1 MRSPIRPATFL
12 AAQLS
17 LAMALPLMAAAADA
31 PNGADSRPANPAP
44 PTQSATSPD
53 DPTGLNDPTRP
64 GMSGAGPYDQYDRFK
79 DKRGFPL
86 PGYSHV
92 IEPN

>member
-1 MRSPIRPATFL
+1 MRSPFRPATFL

-31 PNGADSRPANPAP
+31 PKPSESQPADPLP
-44 PTQSATSPD
+44 PTQSATKPS
-53 DPTGLNDPTRP
+53 DPTAP
-64 GMSGAGPYDQYDRFK
+64 GAAGTGIYDQYDRFK
-79 DKRGFPL
+79 DERGFPL

-92 IEPN
+92 IEPTG

>member
-31 PNGADSRPANPAP
+31 PRSADSQPANTTP
-44 PTQSATSPD
+44 PTQSATSPY
-53 DPTGLNDPTRP
+53 DPSGP
-64 GMSGAGPYDQYDRFK
+64 GAGGAGPYDQYDRFK

-86 PGYSHV
+86 PGYGRV
-92 IEPN
+92 VEPNG

>member
-1 MRSPIRPATFL
+1 MKSPLRPATFL

-17 LAMALPLMAAAADA
+17 LAMALPLMAAAAEA
-31 PNGADSRPANPAP
+31 PNPAESQPTDSSR
-44 PTQSATSPD
+44 PTQSATSPF
-53 DPTGLNDPTRP
+53 DP
-64 GMSGAGPYDQYDRFK
+64 AGPGSGGTGIYDNFDRFK

-92 IEPN
+92 IEPTG